1 MTSPRLA
8 QLSQRLKRAQG
19 SANVQQLADQYLA
32 EGIITVLGDQ
42 RLVGEVLLGLPHL
55 LTTDAP
61 GTLALIWQGDD
72 LALLAHPLALAQV
85 DPDQL
90 VALLKHEALHVIW
103 RHPLRYAD
111 QADLANVKVA
121 CDIAVNQYLDVPP
134 AGTATLAD
142 LRKLVHQPVKAGQ
155 DSAAYLRI
163 IRDNHLQLNGH
174 LNRTGQSLNGDN
186 QSVTGVRP
194 RSGNPTKRPLD
205 SHHGWLVSTDKVGQ
219 LRLPRSTHLQQI
231 LTQAWQKTPAH
242 QRGLL
247 PGAIQQELRPRRLAT
262 RPRWVRQLRTWLG
275 SVPHGKQDSRA
286 RFNRRQPYRMELP
299 GRVTRYVSQLQVFID
314 NSGSMGDDEISN
326 LLSQVNL
333 LAQEQSMVVTVI
345 PFDAQIHPEGIQQL
359 NQRKRVKYQRSGG
372 GGTRFQSIFDY
383 LKKQSTAKNAQVL
396 IMTDGWGE
404 RAVNTFDY
412 RHVVWLLTTATT
424 ELSIV
429 NPPGKVITTK
439 GDQ

>member
-8 QLSQRLKRAQG
+8 QLSQRLKRAQEPTEI
-19 SANVQQLADQYLA
+19 QRLADQYLA
-32 EGIITVLGDQ
+32 EGIITVLGNQ
-42 RLVGEVLLGLPHL
+42 RLVGEILLGLPRQ

-61 GTLALIWQGDD
+61 GVLALSWQGDD
-72 LALLAHPLALAQV
+72 LVLLVHPLALTQV
-85 DPDQL
+85 GPDQL
-90 VALLKHEALHVIW
+90 VALLEHEAMHVIW

-111 QADLANVKVA
+111 QADQANVKVA

-155 DSAAYLRI
+155 DSAAYLRV
-163 IRDNHLQLNGH
+163 IRDNHLQLEGH
-174 LNRTGQSLNGDN
+174 LNQTGQSLNGKE
-186 QSVTGVRP
+186 QSAMEI
-194 RSGNPTKRPLD
+194 RSQPGIATKRPLD
-205 SHHGWLVSTDKVGQ
+205 SHRGWLVSDAKLGQ
-219 LRLPRSTHLQQI
+219 LRLPRSAHLQQV

-247 PGAIQQELRPRRLAT
+247 PGAIQQELNPCQLAT

-275 SVPHGKQDSRA
+275 QVPHGKQDSRA

-299 GRVTRYVSQLQVFID
+299 GRVTRYVSQLRVFID
-314 NSGSMGDDEISN
+314 NSGSMGDNEISD

-345 PFDAQIHPEGIQQL
+345 PFDAKVRPEGIQEL
-359 NQRKRVKYQRSGG
+359 NQHKRVQYQRSGG

-383 LKKQSTAKNAQVL
+383 LRKQRTAKNARIL

-404 RAVNTFDY
+404 QTVETGGY
-412 RHVVWLLTTATT
+412 RNVVWLLTTAPT